1 MYQREELC
9 GRKIFF
15 QVHFSIFLYFLCD
28 SCDDHN
34 TKLQNN
40 FLSWCYL
47 LRNCQLGLVAELI
60 TFMVKILPPMEFP
73 PLSSAPLKKT
83 PEEKAD
89 EELIFNFLQR
99 QQFT

>member
-1 MYQREELC
+1 M
-9 GRKIFF
+9 
-15 QVHFSIFLYFLCD
+15 
-28 SCDDHN
+28 
-34 TKLQNN
+34 
-40 FLSWCYL
+40 
-47 LRNCQLGLVAELI
+47 CQLGLVAELI